1 MFRPSNFAPTKHRLL
16 IVALITFVAGCSDKS
31 SGEAEIAVEVSANDV
46 STDTTDNVAVIVPQQ
61 PAVDVTQPQ
70 MAKGSMGGMSKM
82 AMPKSSD
89 IVFQDNVETNVT
101 VPKGLSGLLFVDTD
115 GKRVQVS
122 DYMGRKRVI
131 LVFTEGFAGMLCP
144 FCKTQTARLVANYDK
159 FRALDTEILVVYPG
173 ERDHIEEFVEA
184 ARTTDKGQV
193 DRVPFPIVLDPK
205 MEAVDF
211 FNIRSK
217 LAHPSTYLIDKNGKV
232 QFAYVGN
239 DMTADRPSIKAMLRT
254 IEAAAARETAGG

>member
-1 MFRPSNFAPTKHRLL
+1 MFQLSNFVTIECRLL
-16 IVALITFVAGCSDKS
+16 TVCLFMLASGCGATSD
-31 SGEAEIAVEVSANDV
+31 SGGTSEL
-46 STDTTDNVAVIVPQQ
+46 STVNSGQ
-61 PAVDVTQPQ
+61 
-70 MAKGSMGGMSKM
+70 AKPDRGMKKM
-82 AMPKSSD
+82 AVSKNIFFKD
-89 IVFQDNVETNVT
+89 EVETNVD
-101 VPKGLSGLLFVDTD
+101 VPQGLDGLLFVDTN
-115 GKRVQVS
+115 GNRVQVS
-122 DYMGRKRVI
+122 DYVGKKRVI

-159 FRALDTEILVVYPG
+159 FQALETEVLVVYPG
-173 ERDHIEEFVEA
+173 ERDHIEEFIEA

-205 MEAVDF
+205 MEAVDY

-254 IEAAAARETAGG
+254 IEAAATRENSGG